1 MPTEVDFTERV
12 ALGMRLNRF
21 MHVLGDPNP
30 TPTPKSKPNPSPKPN
45 PHPNQARPGRRP
57 RAAPTLL
64 AAVGLHA

>member
-30 TPTPKSKPNPSPKPN
+30 NPNPKPNPSPKPN
-45 PHPNQARPGRRP
+45 PHPKQARPRRRP

-64 AAVGLHA
+64 AAVGLQA